1 MNIELIKSE
10 LEKLNLLLS
19 AWSEE
24 QSVSPIE
31 RDIALDYLKRLYDQ
45 IRFDEAAAPAVP
57 IMPVVAAEP
66 SEQMEQ
72 QEEQEEE
79 KDVEVELIFADDED
93 LPQFGLLNELLS
105 TEETEEAE
113 AEITPAA
120 ETETEVAPE
129 TEAET
134 EAETE
139 VEVVP
144 EPIAEPEPEPE
155 PEPEIVPVVEP
166 TPEPEPIPEP
176 TPAPEPAPEPAPTPE
191 PAHAPSSGSL
201 FGEEEVVLRRPR
213 SKHQRMMS
221 IYNDSEPRPEKVV
234 DISKI
239 FDLDMD
245 DDGPT
250 EITVE
255 PTPQPAPAPAPQ
267 PRPVAEPKA
276 EPTTLAD
283 AIAPAA
289 TTLADTI
296 AAPSALA
303 DEMHHTPISSL
314 REGIGLN
321 DKFLMIRD
329 LFDGDGEAYEEAIT
343 ALDALPTLDDCMIH
357 IIENYAWNPDS
368 EGSKFIMQLLDRKLS

>member
-24 QSVSPIE
+24 QSISPIE

-66 SEQMEQ
+66 SEQTEQ
-72 QEEQEEE
+72 QEEQEEQEEE

-105 TEETEEAE
+105 TEETKAE

-129 TEAET
+129 TEP
-134 EAETE
+134 EAEIA
-139 VEVVP
+139 P
-144 EPIAEPEPEPE
+144 EPIAEPEPE

-166 TPEPEPIPEP
+166 TPEPAPIPEP
-176 TPAPEPAPEPAPTPE
+176 TPAPEPAHTPE

-201 FGEEEVVLRRPR
+201 FGEEEVVVRRPR

-255 PTPQPAPAPAPQ
+255 PAPQPKPQPAPASQ

-296 AAPSALA
+296 AAPAALA
-303 DEMHHTPISSL
+303 DEMHHTPIRSL

>member
-24 QSVSPIE
+24 QNISPIE

-66 SEQMEQ
+66 SEQTEEQ
-72 QEEQEEE
+72 EGQEEE

-105 TEETEEAE
+105 TEETKAE

-129 TEAET
+129 AEAE
-134 EAETE
+134 AE

-155 PEPEIVPVVEP
+155 PKPEIVPVVEP

-176 TPAPEPAPEPAPTPE
+176 APAPEPAPSPE

-255 PTPQPAPAPAPQ
+255 PTPQPAPTPASQ

-296 AAPSALA
+296 AAPAALA

-329 LFDGDGEAYEEAIT
+329 LFDGDGDAYEEAIT

>member
-24 QSVSPIE
+24 QSISPIE

-66 SEQMEQ
+66 SEQTEQ
-72 QEEQEEE
+72 QEKQEEE

-105 TEETEEAE
+105 TEETKAE

-129 TEAET
+129 TEAE
-134 EAETE
+134 AE

-144 EPIAEPEPEPE
+144 EPIAEPEPE

-176 TPAPEPAPEPAPTPE
+176 TPIPEPAPTPE

-255 PTPQPAPAPAPQ
+255 PAPQPKPQPQPAPAPQ

-296 AAPSALA
+296 AAPAALA
-303 DEMHHTPISSL
+303 DEMHHTPIRSL

>member
-24 QSVSPIE
+24 QSISPIE

-66 SEQMEQ
+66 SEQTEQ
-72 QEEQEEE
+72 QEGQEEE

-105 TEETEEAE
+105 TEETKAE

-129 TEAET
+129 TEAE
-134 EAETE
+134 AE

-155 PEPEIVPVVEP
+155 PEIVPEIVPVVEL
-166 TPEPEPIPEP
+166 TPEPDPIPEP
-176 TPAPEPAPEPAPTPE
+176 TPAPEPAPTPE

-255 PTPQPAPAPAPQ
+255 PAPQPKPQPVPAPQ

-289 TTLADTI
+289 PTLADTI
-296 AAPSALA
+296 AAPAALA
-303 DEMHHTPISSL
+303 DEMHHTPIRSL

>member
-10 LEKLNLLLS
+10 LEKLSLLLS
-19 AWSEE
+19 AWSSDEPI
-24 QSVSPIE
+24 SPIE
-31 RDIALDYLKRLYDQ
+31 RDVALDYLKHLYDQ
-45 IRFDEAAAPAVP
+45 IRFGEAAAPAVP
-57 IMPVVAAEP
+57 VMPAVAAAAEVAP
-66 SEQMEQ
+66 QSEM
-72 QEEQEEE
+72 EEQDEAQDEE

-105 TEETEEAE
+105 DEVPEADIEAE
-113 AEITPAA
+113 AEITP
-120 ETETEVAPE
+120 EPE
-129 TEAET
+129 I
-134 EAETE
+134 
-139 VEVVP
+139 EVVP
-144 EPIAEPEPEPE
+144 EPIAEPDPIHE
-155 PEPEIVPVVEP
+155 PEPEILPEPEPISEPEPIVVLEAAIEPAPEPAPEIEP
-166 TPEPEPIPEP
+166 TPEPEP
-176 TPAPEPAPEPAPTPE
+176 TPASA
-191 PAHAPSSGSL
+191 SGSL
-201 FGEEEVVLRRPR
+201 FGEEPVRVRRSR

-239 FDLDMD
+239 FDMD

-250 EITVE
+250 EISVE
-255 PTPQPAPAPAPQ
+255 PTPQPTPTPAPQ

-276 EPTTLAD
+276 EPATLAD
-283 AIAPAA
+283 VIAPAA
-289 TTLADTI
+289 PTLADTI
-296 AAPSALA
+296 AAPAALA
-303 DEMHHTPISSL
+303 DEMHHTPIRSL

-329 LFDGDGEAYEEAIT
+329 LFDGDGDAYEEAIS

>member
-1 MNIELIKSE
+1 
-10 LEKLNLLLS
+10 
-19 AWSEE
+19 
-24 QSVSPIE
+24 
-31 RDIALDYLKRLYDQ
+31 
-45 IRFDEAAAPAVP
+45 
-57 IMPVVAAEP
+57 
-66 SEQMEQ
+66 
-72 QEEQEEE
+72 
-79 KDVEVELIFADDED
+79 
-93 LPQFGLLNELLS
+93 
-105 TEETEEAE
+105 
-113 AEITPAA
+113 
-120 ETETEVAPE
+120 
-129 TEAET
+129 
-134 EAETE
+134 
-139 VEVVP
+139 
-144 EPIAEPEPEPE
+144 
-155 PEPEIVPVVEP
+155 
-166 TPEPEPIPEP
+166 
-176 TPAPEPAPEPAPTPE
+176 
-191 PAHAPSSGSL
+191 
-201 FGEEEVVLRRPR
+201 
-213 SKHQRMMS
+213 MMS

-255 PTPQPAPAPAPQ
+255 PAPQLKPQPVPAPQ

-296 AAPSALA
+296 AAPAALA